1 MKVLTFQLTTPRRFH
16 HRLMASR
23 ITIHALDS
31 GSFLRALKSRPDL
44 LSDEP
49 IFTNAL
55 SPRDDT
61 VFERL

>member
-1 MKVLTFQLTTPRRFH
+1 MEVLTFQLATPRRFH

-44 LSDEP
+44 LLDEP